1 MIDDILSSMKEC
13 KNSLSHT
20 SQEEKKT
27 LKNFNYNSFISSMS
41 LIEYYNSILY
51 IYTDHVFIHV
61 FVSFNFSRK
70 TIN

>member
-1 MIDDILSSMKEC
+1 
-13 KNSLSHT
+13 
-20 SQEEKKT
+20 
-27 LKNFNYNSFISSMS
+27 MS